1 MPRKKSSNRRIR
13 KRGSSSQQGLAAF
26 VPDSAAGSL
35 LHSSETS
42 IRVLKFSVGLFLL
55 PVTWIVLETFV
66 ILLKADTLGGNYW
79 RTPEFLAFGAGGVL
93 WMLLFWL
100 ARSGFVLWLTR
111 GLMWLYVAG
120 HELTH
125 ALFVL
130 LCRGKVTKV
139 HISSDGGHILTNR
152 NNFLI
157 SLSPYFFPFYS
168 VLAVI
173 CWALLQWVF
182 RDRYELNPL
191 WFYGA
196 LGFSWLFHLSFT
208 LWMIR
213 REQPDVDQNGKLF
226 SFTVI
231 FLVNLLLLCAL
242 LILASPTATFTGFG
256 ISLWENGRSFL
267 DRLSESVIELFR
279 ALPF

>member
-1 MPRKKSSNRRIR
+1 
-13 KRGSSSQQGLAAF
+13 
-26 VPDSAAGSL
+26 VGSL

-42 IRVLKFSVGLFLL
+42 IRILKFSIGLCLL
-55 PVTWIVLETFV
+55 PVCWIVLETFV

-79 RTPEFLAFGAGGVL
+79 RTPEFLSFGAGGIL

-100 ARSGFVLWLTR
+100 AKSGLLIWLTR
-111 GLMWLYVAG
+111 GLMWIYVAG

-130 LCRGKVTKV
+130 LCRGKVSKI

-152 NNFLI
+152 NNFII

-168 VLAVI
+168 VVAAI
-173 CWALLQWVF
+173 CWGLLQWVF
-182 RDRYELNPL
+182 RDRYDLDPR

-196 LGFSWLFHLSFT
+196 LGFTWLFHLSFT
-208 LWMIR
+208 LWMVR

-231 FLVNLLLLCAL
+231 FLVNLLLLCGL
-242 LILASPTATFTGFG
+242 LILASPTATFHGFG
-256 ISLWENGRSFL
+256 VSLWENGRSFF
-267 DRLSESVIELFR
+267 DRLSESALELFR